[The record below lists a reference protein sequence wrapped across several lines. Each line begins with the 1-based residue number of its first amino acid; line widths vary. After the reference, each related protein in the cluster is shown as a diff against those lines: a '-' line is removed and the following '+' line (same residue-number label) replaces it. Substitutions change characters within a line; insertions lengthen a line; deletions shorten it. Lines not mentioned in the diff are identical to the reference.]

1 MVKRRL
7 PAEWEPQDAVL
18 LGWPHRGTD
27 WADMLDMVLPVFI
40 RIAAEISRFEI
51 VIIPSPDPDSVC
63 SQLAE
68 SGACMDRVRVYAVS
82 TNDTWA
88 RDFGP
93 ITVYQ
98 NGTPLLLDYGFNGW
112 GLKFRACDD
121 NQITACLQAAGAFSG
136 CPREMPGLILE
147 GGSLE
152 SDGAGTLLT
161 TSACLLEANRNPH
174 LDRTE
179 LEQWLRQQLGADR
192 VLWLEHGYLAGDDTD
207 SHIDTLARL
216 APDDRIIY
224 QSCVDPMDEHCSELT
239 ALAEELAILRTNAGQ
254 PFELLPLPW
263 PEGCYADDG
272 HRLPA
277 TYANFLILNRAVL
290 VPVYNSPRDESA
302 LAVISSAFPDREIIA
317 IPCRPLIEQHG
328 SLHCVTMQIPQGV
341 LE

>member
-1 MVKRRL
+1 MKRRL

-27 WADMLDMVLPVFI
+27 WLDLLDLVLPVFI
-40 RIAAEISRFEI
+40 RIAVEISRFEM
-51 VIIPSPDPDSVC
+51 VLIPSPDPDSVRA
-63 SQLAE
+63 QLAE
-68 SGACMDRVRVYAVS
+68 AGACMDRVRVHAIP

-98 NGTPLLLDYGFNGW
+98 NGAPLLLDYGFNGW

-121 NQITACLQAAGAFSG
+121 NQITARLQAAGAFSG
-136 CPREMPGLILE
+136 CLRMVPGMVLE

-161 TSACLLEANRNPH
+161 TSACLLEANRNPQF
-174 LDRTE
+174 DRPE
-179 LEQWLRQQLGADR
+179 LERRLRQQLGVDH

-207 SHIDTLARL
+207 CHVDTLARL
-216 APDDRIIY
+216 APGDRIIY
-224 QSCVDPMDEHCSELT
+224 QSCDDPRDEHYPELT
-239 ALAEELAILRTNAGQ
+239 ALAEELAALRTSQGQ
-254 PFELLPLPW
+254 PFELWPLPW
-263 PEGCYADDG
+263 PVGCYADDG

-277 TYANFLILNRAVL
+277 TYANFLILNGAVL
-290 VPVYNSPRDESA
+290 VPVYNSPSDASA
-302 LAVISSAFPDREIIA
+302 LAVISSVFPDRQIIA

-341 LE
+341 LK

>member
-1 MVKRRL
+1 MMKRRL

-18 LGWPHRGTD
+18 LGWPHGGTD
-27 WADMLDMVLPVFI
+27 WADMLDLVLPVFI
-40 RIAAEISRFEI
+40 RIAVEISRFEM
-51 VIIPSPDPDSVC
+51 VIIPSPDPDSVR

-68 SGACMDRVRVYAVS
+68 AGARMGRVRVHAVS

-98 NGTPLLLDYGFNGW
+98 NGAPLLLDYGFNGW

-121 NQITACLQAAGAFSG
+121 NQVTARLQAAGAFSS
-136 CPREMPGLILE
+136 CLREVPGLILE

-179 LEQWLRQQLGADR
+179 LEQRLRQQLGADR

-224 QSCVDPMDEHCSELT
+224 QSCDDPMDEHWSELT
-239 ALAEELAILRTNAGQ
+239 ALAEELATLRTSEGQ
-254 PFELLPLPW
+254 PFALSPLPW

-277 TYANFLILNRAVL
+277 TYANFLILNGAVL
-290 VPVYNSPRDESA
+290 VPVYNSSRDESA

-317 IPCRPLIEQHG
+317 VPCRPLIEQHG

-341 LE
+341 VE